1 MIFLLRIT
9 TFLFKKTVGTCLVRV
24 VPFRQRV
31 RRLMVVKPIIL
42 SCHWKC
48 YRVLFYLAWRVIV
61 NDRRFVIDG
70 HLFPF
75 IYFSPWKVHVYPFYF
90 LYFNFNPWSFYFFY
104 FCSWPFHSSFVYFQF
119 RIIICNVLFFPI
131 RSLFF
136 WFLFFF
142 LGYFLKS
149 FIGYQFHYSIRIYV
163 VLFFFL
169 IWPSLSWC
177 FSFC

>member
-1 MIFLLRIT
+1 MGLRGFFFSFFTSFFFLVISQLIEGILIFLLWIT
-9 TFLFKKTVGTCLVRV
+9 IFLFKITVGTCLVRV

-75 IYFSPWKVHVYPFYF
+75 IYFSP
-90 LYFNFNPWSFYFFY
+90 
-104 FCSWPFHSSFVYFQF
+104 
-119 RIIICNVLFFPI
+119 
-131 RSLFF
+131 
-136 WFLFFF
+136 
-142 LGYFLKS
+142 
-149 FIGYQFHYSIRIYV
+149 
-163 VLFFFL
+163 
-169 IWPSLSWC
+169 
-177 FSFC
+177 